1 MARSSGKKVTPKR
14 KNYYQAKGVQRDRV
28 ITIKTV
34 EGSRPNKNIFTNKAK
49 NEELMTDLG
58 QNVLV
63 KTSIFRNAN
72 RAPQPS
78 TFVTT
83 MAYEIWEYEC
93 LARRCV
99 KKINRTKS
107 LCESKEDENENTS
120 FKQLTPQ
127 KKDVL
132 EEHYENY
139 LKNNGYTDKSF
150 DANMQ
155 LLNKHLNT
163 AINGARRHIDPKR
176 T

>member
-1 MARSSGKKVTPKR
+1 MFWLKR
-14 KNYYQAKGVQRDRV
+14 QFLEMLTEHHSPLHFSPQWLTKYG
-28 ITIKTV
+28 
-34 EGSRPNKNIFTNKAK
+34 GMS
-49 NEELMTDLG
+49 
-58 QNVLV
+58 VL
-63 KTSIFRNAN
+63 
-72 RAPQPS
+72 
-78 TFVTT
+78 
-83 MAYEIWEYEC
+83 
-93 LARRCV
+93 
-99 KKINRTKS
+99 KS